1 MKGTFVHPNRS
12 RSLTVAAIGGTVLAV
27 TMLGLPSQAATGGTT
42 RRHSAPRGG
51 ESTARTPGN
60 VDVRQLSGTP
70 LAKASRAEV
79 NGRTK
84 ADNAYFRSL
93 GGRAVVDIDPLTHTP
108 RDFGRLDGFLSGPS
122 SASARTAA
130 LNYVRGHLG
139 ALGLTSADLGTL
151 RFRQDYIDTLG
162 VHNLSWT
169 QSVDGGTVIG
179 NGLQVR
185 VTRDGRVLAVQGSPV
200 SGLAKLASSAPSATT
215 MSASAARS
223 ASARDVD
230 GTVAPAS

>member
-1 MKGTFVHPNRS
+1 MKGTFVHPNRT
-12 RSLTVAAIGGTVLAV
+12 RSLTAAAIGGTVLAV
-27 TMLGLPSQAATGGTT
+27 TMLGLPSQAATSGGTA
-42 RRHSAPRGG
+42 RSNGAPRGG
-51 ESTARTPGN
+51 ESATRTPAN
-60 VDVRQLSGTP
+60 FDVRALSGTT
-70 LAKASRAEV
+70 LAKANRAEV

-93 GGRAVVDIDPLTHTP
+93 GGHAVVSIDPLTHTP

-139 ALGLTSADLGTL
+139 ALGLTAADLSTL
-151 RFRQDYIDTLG
+151 RFRKDYVDTIG

-169 QSVDGGTVIG
+169 QSVDGATVFG

-230 GTVAPAS
+230 GTVA

>member
-1 MKGTFVHPNRS
+1 MKGTFVHPNRT

-27 TMLGLPSQAATGGTT
+27 TMLGLPSQAATGGGGA
-42 RRHSAPRGG
+42 RSHSAPRGG
-51 ESTARTPGN
+51 ESTVRTPGN
-60 VDVRQLSGTP
+60 IDVRQLSGTP
-70 LAKASRAEV
+70 LVKASRAEV
-79 NGRTK
+79 TGRTK

-93 GGRAVVDIDPLTHTP
+93 GGRAVVDIDPLTRTP

-139 ALGLTSADLGTL
+139 ALGLTSADLSTL
-151 RFRQDYIDTLG
+151 RFRQDYVDTIG

-169 QSVDGGTVIG
+169 QSVDGATVFG

-200 SGLAKLASSAPSATT
+200 SGLAKLASAAPSGIR
-215 MSASAARS
+215 MSARN
-223 ASARDVD
+223 
-230 GTVAPAS
+230 